1 MKFNE
6 YINDYIEKLNCTA
19 KELSEVSGLSS
30 AVISRYRTGE
40 RRPEPESDN
49 LKKLAAGIA
58 AIANTKNISGMT
70 IDEVQ
75 SVLQH
80 SFNQRNADYDTFTA
94 NYDALIT
101 TLKINM
107 KELSSA
113 TNFDT
118 SYLYRV
124 RSGQRR
130 PKDLEAFADGFCR
143 FITARYNEISD
154 KAKVAELIGCEPES
168 IRQNT
173 DYLSHL
179 KTWLYHASTEN
190 TSNFM
195 RNFLE
200 KLDEFDLDEY
210 IRAIHFDELKVPSM
224 PFQLPT
230 SKNYFGVEEMRK
242 GELDF
247 FKSTVLSK
255 STEPIFMCSDMP
267 MDDMA
272 KDMDFNKKWMFAI
285 AMSLKKGLHL
295 NIIHNIDRPFH
306 EMMLG
311 LEAWIP
317 IYMTGQISPYH
328 IPNIST
334 SVYHHFNYVSGSVA
348 LTGEWIHGH
357 HDKGK
362 YYLTNNKEEVSYY
375 KEKAACLLEKAQ
387 PLMEIFT
394 ETSEQLFLNFLNSTI
409 QKKGKRHNVLSALP
423 IYTISPELLEKILIR
438 NHVTEKEKKKLL
450 AYAKQERDLT
460 ETILKDNIIF
470 DEVIQLSQEEFQKH
484 PMKLFL
490 AGAFYDA
497 EIPYTFEEYQE
508 HLELTKNFTAC
519 HENHKLKESNEH
531 AFRNIQIQILEG
543 SYVLI
548 SKAKS
553 PVIHFVIRHPKM
565 VHAMENFIP
574 PIVE

>member
-19 KELSEVSGLSS
+19 KELSEASGLSS
-30 AVISRYRTGE
+30 AVISRYKTGE
-40 RRPEPESDN
+40 REPEPESDS
-49 LKKLAAGIA
+49 LKKLAEGIA
-58 AIANTKNISGMT
+58 SIAKSKNLSGMT
-70 IDEVQ
+70 PDEVLA
-75 SVLQH
+75 VLQH
-80 SFNQRNADYDTFTA
+80 SLNQKNADYESFTT
-94 NYDALIT
+94 NYNTLIT
-101 TLKINM
+101 ALEVNM
-107 KELSSA
+107 KELSAA

-130 PKDLEAFADGFCR
+130 PKDLDAFADSFCR
-143 FITARYNEISD
+143 FIAVRYHSDSD
-154 KAKVAELIGCEPES
+154 KAKITSLTGCEPES

-179 KTWLYHASTEN
+179 KAWLYHTSTEN
-190 TSNFM
+190 TTNYMGS
-195 RNFLE
+195 FLE

-224 PFQLPT
+224 PFHLPT
-230 SKNYFGVEEMRK
+230 SKNYYGVEEMRK

-255 STEPIFMCSDMP
+255 SMEPIFMCSDMP

-306 EMMLG
+306 EIMLG

-328 IPNIST
+328 LPNIST

-348 LTGEWIHGH
+348 LTGDCIHGH

-362 YYLTNNKEEVSYY
+362 YYLTNNKEEVEYY
-375 KEKAACLLEKAQ
+375 KQKAVCLLEKAQ

-394 ETSEQLFLNFLNSTI
+394 EASETLFRNFTDSST
-409 QKKGKRHNVLSALP
+409 KKAGKRHNVLSSLP
-423 IYTISPELLEKILIR
+423 IYTISPELLDKMLSRNHVSEKEKEKIL
-438 NHVTEKEKKKLL
+438 K
-450 AYAKQERDLT
+450 YAKQERNRTD
-460 ETILKDNIIF
+460 TILQDNIIF
-470 DEVIQLSQEEFQKH
+470 DEVIQLSPEEFEKH

-490 AGAFYDA
+490 AGAFCDT
-497 EIPYTFEEYQE
+497 EIPYTFEEYQA
-508 HLELTKNFTAC
+508 HLELTKTFEAY
-519 HENHKLKESNEH
+519 HENYKLQESNEH

-565 VHAMENFIP
+565 VSALENFMP
-574 PIVE
+574 PVME